1 MFHEFM
7 KDRNTTRDAQARAA
21 ADVQAELVDAGGR
34 FAQEFGFSRIAGQVL
49 MRLYL
54 TDGPASLD
62 ELEAALA
69 LSKAAVSMACSQLES
84 LGLVA
89 RVRFRGDRRRY
100 YRSAEN
106 LSKALTVGI
115 AGFVRAEVAKLDA
128 ELQAA
133 AAALDGG
140 NGTTFLKRRVER
152 LTRLSGRVETVLGS
166 TILKRLAGL
175 AR

>member
-1 MFHEFM
+1 M
-7 KDRNTTRDAQARAA
+7 KDRGTTSVALARTA
-21 ADVQAELVDAGGR
+21 ADVKAELVDAGGR

-49 MRLYL
+49 MLLYL

-62 ELEAALA
+62 DLEAALA

-115 AGFVRAEVAKLDA
+115 AGFVRTEVARLDT
-128 ELQAA
+128 ELRMAA
-133 AAALDGG
+133 SALDGG
-140 NGTTFLKRRVER
+140 DGTAFLKRRVER
-152 LTRLSGRVETVLGS
+152 LTRLGGWVESILGS